1 MVTVSP
7 LTKGEINKS
16 CNHSKDNI
24 KCLNLY
30 ALNRISDKFMTL
42 KCKKKK
48 KNQII
53 AEVRVS
59 HGLDVIAGDAGGGK
73 SGSSSVCERERKRE
87 K

>member
-48 KNQII
+48 KK
-53 AEVRVS
+53 
-59 HGLDVIAGDAGGGK
+59 LDYCRSKGVTWLR
-73 SGSSSVCERERKRE
+73 CYCW
-87 K
+87 

>member
-42 KCKKKK
+42 KCKKKNK
-48 KNQII
+48 
-53 AEVRVS
+53 
-59 HGLDVIAGDAGGGK
+59 LDYCRSKGVTWLR
-73 SGSSSVCERERKRE
+73 CYCW
-87 K
+87 